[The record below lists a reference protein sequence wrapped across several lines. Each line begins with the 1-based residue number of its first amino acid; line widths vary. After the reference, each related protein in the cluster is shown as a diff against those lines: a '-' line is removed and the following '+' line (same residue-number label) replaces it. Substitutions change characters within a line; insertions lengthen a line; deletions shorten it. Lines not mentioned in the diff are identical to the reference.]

1 MTEIAQRQLGY
12 TESAKNF
19 TVDKALGE
27 TLAQAHHYTRYGDW
41 YGNPYGS
48 WDVMFVAFCQHY
60 AGIPGVPTLP
70 QPVQTRKVT
79 SFFIPWPGL
88 A

>member
-1 MTEIAQRQLGY
+1 MLTYNMDVEERSVWLRA
-12 TESAKNF
+12 TPNNA
-19 TVDKALGE
+19 V
-27 TLAQAHHYTRYGDW
+27 LAQ
-41 YGNPYGS
+41 P
-48 WDVMFVAFCQHY
+48 FY
-60 AGIPGVPTLP
+60 ATEAGLFYGVPTLP

>member
-1 MTEIAQRQLGY
+1 MLTYNMDVEERSVWLRA
-12 TESAKNF
+12 TPNNA
-19 TVDKALGE
+19 V
-27 TLAQAHHYTRYGDW
+27 LAQPGCF
-41 YGNPYGS
+41 
-48 WDVMFVAFCQHY
+48 M
-60 AGIPGVPTLP
+60 GVPTLP

>member
-1 MTEIAQRQLGY
+1 MLTYNMDVEERSVWLRA
-12 TESAKNF
+12 TPNNA
-19 TVDKALGE
+19 V
-27 TLAQAHHYTRYGDW
+27 LAQ
-41 YGNPYGS
+41 P
-48 WDVMFVAFCQHY
+48 FY
-60 AGIPGVPTLP
+60 AMKPDCFMGVPTLP